1 MDEYN
6 QNYEPYS
13 TASMICGICSI
24 VTCFCYGIV
33 GLILGIF
40 GVVLHIKSR
49 KYNDGMPNG
58 KALAGLICGIIGIVL
73 SILMICYLIY
83 VLLHYDSMMEL
94 MKSLGNLKR

>member
-33 GLILGIF
+33 GLILGNF
-40 GVVLHIKSR
+40 GVVLQIKSR

-83 VLLHYDSMMEL
+83 ALLHYDSMMEL

>member
-1 MDEYN
+1 MDEFN

-40 GVVLHIKSR
+40 AIILHNKSR
-49 KYNDGMPNG
+49 KYNDGMQNG
-58 KALAGLICGIIGIVL
+58 KALCGLICGIIGIVL
-73 SILMICYLIY
+73 SVIMICYVIY
-83 VLLHYDSMMEL
+83 ALLNYESLLEFL
-94 MKSLGNLKR
+94 KYYENMKR